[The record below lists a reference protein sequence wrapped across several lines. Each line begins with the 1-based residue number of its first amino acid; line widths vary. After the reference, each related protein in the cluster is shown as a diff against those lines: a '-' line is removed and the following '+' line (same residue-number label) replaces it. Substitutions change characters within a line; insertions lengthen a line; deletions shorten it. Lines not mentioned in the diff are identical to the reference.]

1 MWTLIH
7 FHFKDYFFAIFCV
20 VSFCEQKCSYKNIY
34 VPICTF
40 AVLRK
45 KSSQRSSRVMMNSC
59 KKDDFDAKSCN
70 FCILFFDPF
79 GPFLLIIYTVNYII
93 IQTQITHWFIL
104 NYSPLVNI
112 EHANMFGSK
121 QCATLTMLCINI
133 DFLHLVK
140 C

>member
-7 FHFKDYFFAIFCV
+7 FHFKDYFFCNFLRCKLLWAEV
-20 VSFCEQKCSYKNIY
+20 LLQEHLCSNLH
-34 VPICTF
+34 VCR
-40 AVLRK
+40 LEE
-45 KSSQRSSRVMMNSC
+45 VMMNSC

-79 GPFLLIIYTVNYII
+79 RPFLLIIYTVNYII